1 MDISELI
8 ANIPQIGYEFLTS
21 YCIINGMPMRL
32 DELQNMGYEEFWQH
46 SKLNMPKK
54 LYKYFPNTVERDE
67 NGLVV
72 KDENG
77 IPINYSLI
85 NLQNNTV
92 FMQTPS
98 AFDDVYDSDIHIEF
112 EDYAKLRLREY
123 CERSEIKISDGST
136 VQEMGNALLQ
146 HLLEAYNADKGFLGA
161 FSRSDSTELERLSN
175 EILCKRTVRNANEG
189 TDLGIALAEAI
200 REEYDQ
206 FCDQLKTAF
215 RISCFATSPYSQ
227 LMWGGTYANNH
238 KGFCIEYTVLP
249 NEKDYEEVF
258 HNLFPVVYCKIRPD
272 MTKRLVDY
280 KDKAPTLENLWDIY
294 LHGALRKSIDW
305 AYQNEWRLLLPLGR
319 NKETNY
325 NIPFFPITKVYL
337 GNRMNAENRNKIIDI
352 CKERGI
358 PYVGVKRSQDYF
370 EMQDCE
376 QLCENCP
383 KVTNAKK

>member
-1 MDISELI
+1 MDISALI
-8 ANIPQIGYEFLTS
+8 ANIPQIGSEFMIS

-32 DELQNMGYEEFWQH
+32 DEVQNMGYEEFWKR

-54 LYKYFPNTVERDE
+54 LYKYCSNTVERDE

-77 IPINYSLI
+77 NPINYSLI
-85 NLQNNTV
+85 NLENNTV
-92 FMQTPS
+92 FMQSPS
-98 AFDDVYDSDIHIEF
+98 AFDDVYDSDIHIEY
-112 EDYAKLRLREY
+112 EDYVKLRLRKY
-123 CERSEIKISDGST
+123 CERCEIKIPDDST
-136 VQEMGNALLQ
+136 MQELGDALLQ
-146 HLLEAYNADKGFLGA
+146 RFAEAYSVDNSFLGA
-161 FSRSDSTELERLSN
+161 FSRSGNTEIERLSN
-175 EILCKRTVRNANEG
+175 EILCNRTEININKGLE
-189 TDLGIALAEAI
+189 LGIALGEAI
-200 REEYDQ
+200 REEYDL
-206 FCDQLKTAF
+206 FCNQLKTTF
-215 RISCFATSPYSQ
+215 RTTCFATSPYSQ

-238 KGFCIEYTVLP
+238 KGFCIEYTVLS
-249 NEKDYEEVF
+249 NEKAYEELF

-272 MTKRLVDY
+272 MTNRLVDY
-280 KDKAPTLENLWDIY
+280 KDKEPTLENLWDIY
-294 LHGALRKSIDW
+294 LHGALRKSFDW

-337 GNRMNAENRNKIIDI
+337 GNRMNAEDRSKIIDI

-358 PYVGVKRSQDYF
+358 PYVGVKRRQEYF

-383 KVTNAKK
+383 KVTIAKK